1 MFEFLKKK
9 VVKKVEPVS
18 VWGDG
23 TAVLSAIDDGVVAI
37 DPKGNLRIINPA
49 AEQMIGW
56 TNGDATGLVFDSVLT
71 LVDGDGNALERAANP
86 IQRALFDFESFTSNE
101 LFLKTQ
107 SGKKRQIFLRIN
119 PVDDMKTGLV
129 VVFRDIS
136 KEVKENRE
144 QAEFISTASHEMRT
158 PVASIEGY
166 LGLALNPTTATID
179 DRARDYLQK
188 AHESTR
194 YLGELFRDLLDI
206 SKAEDGRM
214 KNEPVVLD
222 AVEFTRDIWEGLKT
236 KAEAKNLEY
245 IFMPDQKTSSERTLT
260 PVYFVHA
267 DRDHL
272 REVLD
277 NLFENA
283 IKYTPSG
290 KVVVNVSGDNQN
302 VRISVEDSGI
312 GIPAEDIPHLFQK
325 FYRVDNSETREIGG
339 TGLGLYLSRKLVEGL
354 GGKLSLESEYK
365 KGSVFTVQLPRLER
379 NKAEKLK
386 EQEQLTI
393 GKSIKSGDENP
404 QTYTEETATDVSSL
418 QSMETTSVNNP
429 LSQVATNQPVIPTQ
443 NQPPAQYYS
452 QEEAIRNY
460 QAQQYY
466 AHQKAR
472 NDAQA
477 QAQPQSQVQQNQAQQ
492 NPYFPSNQQPQADI
506 NNYSL
511 DQAYAP
517 PIQQTQRPLQNQTNP
532 IQNQPPTLSDIEKM
546 REEYIQKIAAERQ
559 RQN

>member
-9 VVKKVEPVS
+9 VVKKVDSVS

-166 LGLALNPTTATID
+166 LGLSLNPTTATID

-214 KNEPVVLD
+214 KNEPVVID

-245 IFMPDQKTSSERTLT
+245 IFMPDQKNSSERTLT
-260 PVYFVHA
+260 PVYFVYA

-290 KVVVNVSGDNQN
+290 KVVINVSGDNEN

-365 KGSVFTVQLPRLER
+365 KGSIFTVQLPRLER
-379 NKAEKLK
+379 NKAEELK
-386 EQEQLTI
+386 EQERPI
-393 GKSIKSGDENP
+393 VEKSEKSGDENP
-404 QTYTEETATDVSSL
+404 QTYSEETPTDVFSS
-418 QSMETTSVNNP
+418 QSMEIALAKDPLPQVTINRTTNTP
-429 LSQVATNQPVIPTQ
+429 Q
-443 NQPPAQYYS
+443 NQSPAQYYS

-466 AHQKAR
+466 AHQRAI
-472 NDAQA
+472 NDTRVQF
-477 QAQPQSQVQQNQAQQ
+477 QSQAQQNQAQQ
-492 NPYFPSNQQPQADI
+492 NPYFPSNQQPQVDV

-511 DQAYAP
+511 NQAYAP
-517 PIQQTQRPLQNQTNP
+517 PIQQAQRPLQNRTIP
-532 IQNQPPTLSDIEKM
+532 TQNQPPTLSDIEKM
-546 REEYIQKIAAERQ
+546 REEYIRKIAAERQ

>member
-86 IQRALFDFESFTSNE
+86 IQRALFEFESFTSNE

-107 SGKKRQIFLRIN
+107 SGKIRQIFLRIN

-166 LGLALNPTTATID
+166 LGLALNPNTATID
-179 DRARDYLQK
+179 NRARDYLQK

-222 AVEFTRDIWEGLKT
+222 AVDFTRDIWEGLKT

-365 KGSVFTVQLPRLER
+365 KGSIFTVQLPRLER
-379 NKAEKLK
+379 NKAEKLI
-386 EQEQLTI
+386 EQEQPVI
-393 GKSIKSGDENP
+393 EKSVKSGDENP

-429 LSQVATNQPVIPTQ
+429 LSQMATIQSAIPTQ

-477 QAQPQSQVQQNQAQQ
+477 QPQSQVQQNQAQQ
-492 NPYFPSNQQPQADI
+492 NPYFPSNQQPQADT

-517 PIQQTQRPLQNQTNP
+517 PIQQVQRPLYNQTNP
-532 IQNQPPTLSDIEKM
+532 TQNQPPTLSDIEKM
-546 REEYIQKIAAERQ
+546 REEYIRKIVAERQ